1 MCSRCSVQEPGQI
14 WAKVRNKQT
23 DFSRWSKKTNISQ
36 RSKRSE
42 FAKFVKSPETNFINL
57 KVFKCDI
64 YFPHRKTCKRQKS
77 SKESIPGDEITV
89 VMSSSLSEVSLLN
102 QLNKTTWVNSSN
114 TMTQKDT
121 YQATTEADFT
131 QWDLQQLL
139 LFIMW
144 TFVILILLAV
154 MSNKNKD
161 TDLDSY
167 S

>member
-1 MCSRCSVQEPGQI
+1 MSLQDSNFNHTIYERRITILQHIDIDIIYKPAAEKCVLDVPSRNPDKSGLKSGINRQIFPDGQ
-14 WAKVRNKQT
+14 R
-23 DFSRWSKKTNISQ
+23 KTNISQ

-131 QWDLQQLL
+131 Q
-139 LFIMW
+139 
-144 TFVILILLAV
+144 
-154 MSNKNKD
+154 
-161 TDLDSY
+161 
-167 S
+167 

>member
-23 DFSRWSKKTNISQ
+23 DFSRWSKKNKHQ
-36 RSKRSE
+36 SKKQTFRVCKVCEKSWN
-42 FAKFVKSPETNFINL
+42 KFHKPKSY
-57 KVFKCDI
+57 KCDI

-161 TDLDSY
+161 TALDSY